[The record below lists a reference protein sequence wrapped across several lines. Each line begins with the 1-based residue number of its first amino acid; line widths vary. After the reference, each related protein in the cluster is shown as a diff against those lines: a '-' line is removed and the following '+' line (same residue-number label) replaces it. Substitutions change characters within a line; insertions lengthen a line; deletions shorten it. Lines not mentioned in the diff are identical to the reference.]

1 MTGPS
6 RNKHSTTQGF
16 VQCYSFTFFLEF
28 QRLWKWNTERGEIM
42 GWCEIK
48 PAGKPVYLR
57 VRRRNKTYS
66 NCGCACLSSLR
77 APLPSERVFLIF
89 SFFPQDFSCFQN
101 PFFLPL
107 PPVDTE
113 NRPQLLALDG
123 EPGISKSS
131 AFQTMFTPK
140 DLIIEPN
147 QFVIYISSGCKNAV

>member
-77 APLPSERVFLIF
+77 APSSLRKSFPYLLFLPTR
-89 SFFPQDFSCFQN
+89 
-101 PFFLPL
+101 FFLFPKPFL
-107 PPVDTE
+107 SPSPSCRHWEQTTVVSTGWGTWNQQIQCFSNYVYTKGSDYWTKPVC
-113 NRPQLLALDG
+113 NL
-123 EPGISKSS
+123 
-131 AFQTMFTPK
+131 
-140 DLIIEPN
+140 
-147 QFVIYISSGCKNAV
+147 Y